1 MLIPLPHIHA
11 GLGQSTTQVQQM
23 ITQAASAYP
32 NVPNLSDVA
41 LAVASHESGFQANAQ
56 NPGSTAAG
64 VYQLLGVTQTTLGV
78 TNPLDAQQNINAGV
92 GLLASYYQQYGNW
105 DQALQAFS
113 DGPGTVAAGTAPS
126 AQTTGL
132 INYVDSYSGGVV
144 SSSPSVV
151 SSSDDDT
158 GESDNPVSD
167 ALGLSQFG
175 VTDSGLT
182 IGAACVAGLV
192 LLSLMRPSPA
202 YA

>member
-78 TNPLDAQQNINAGV
+78 TNPLDAQQNVNAGV
-92 GLLASYYQQYGNW
+92 SLLASYYQQYGNW

-126 AQTTGL
+126 SQTTGL
-132 INYVDSYSGGVV
+132 INYVDSYSGGAV
-144 SSSPSVV
+144 SSSPSVA
-151 SSSDDDT
+151 SSSS

-175 VTDSGLT
+175 VTDTGLT

-192 LLSLMRPSPA
+192 FLSLIRPSPA